1 MPNRNYGWPNVHGFC
16 DAPNETNFCNANDVV
31 EPLVNWTPTI
41 APSDIIWYDHPSIPE
56 FQNTLLM
63 TVLKNKMLVKFDF
76 SDDGLSVINQTEY
89 FNNMWGRLRDICVSP
104 DGKIYLATS
113 GYSWP
118 SQPPNEI
125 IELSNDNYY
134 LNLNE
139 THQKNLSIN
148 KIIDVLGKEILNI
161 EDYKGIHFIIYN
173 DGSSKKKIK

>member
-1 MPNRNYGWPNVHGFC
+1 
-16 DAPNETNFCNANDVV
+16 
-31 EPLVNWTPTI
+31 
-41 APSDIIWYDHPSIPE
+41 
-56 FQNTLLM
+56 
-63 TVLKNKMLVKFDF
+63 MLVKFDF

-161 EDYKGIHFIIYN
+161 EDYKGIHFVIYN

>member
-1 MPNRNYGWPNVHGFC
+1 MISNV
-16 DAPNETNFCNANDVV
+16 
-31 EPLVNWTPTI
+31 L
-41 APSDIIWYDHPSIPE
+41 
-56 FQNTLLM
+56 Q
-63 TVLKNKMLVKFDF
+63 
-76 SDDGLSVINQTEY
+76 DD
-89 FNNMWGRLRDICVSP
+89 
-104 DGKIYLATS
+104 LATS

-161 EDYKGIHFIIYN
+161 EDYNGIHFIIYN